1 MPPQLALLPSDRKI
15 GDKSTY
21 KTNKWRNIFFTL
33 PRIFFKFF
41 KVNHDFLGKYKVVKN
56 PPPKKSTNK
65 KTCNLNGFSD
75 LICGITFSY
84 HIK

>member
-33 PRIFFKFF
+33 PRIFFYFF
-41 KVNHDFLGKYKVVKN
+41 KVNHDFLGKYKVVKKF
-56 PPPKKSTNK
+56 KKKPQKVQMRKHAT
-65 KTCNLNGFSD
+65 
-75 LICGITFSY
+75 
-84 HIK
+84 